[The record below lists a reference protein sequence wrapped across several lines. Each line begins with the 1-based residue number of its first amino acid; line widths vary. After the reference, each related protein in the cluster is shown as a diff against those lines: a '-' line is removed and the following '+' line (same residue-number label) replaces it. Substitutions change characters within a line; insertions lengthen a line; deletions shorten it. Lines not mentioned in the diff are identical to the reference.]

1 MKSSSFLCGLLLG
14 AVTAVWA
21 SRRKNG
27 IMSMMGG
34 AGSLLNMSGEGQTG
48 AKSGSHSSHKSSSS
62 DSGNNGAAA
71 TAQVS
76 PSPVS
81 SSHANH
87 SKEYDLKQITD
98 FIKGNP
104 SVRREV
110 EAILKETNAV
120 IPGLS

>member
-1 MKSSSFLCGLLLG
+1 MKSSSFLCGLFLG
-14 AVTAVWA
+14 AVAAMWA

-34 AGSLLNMSGEGQTG
+34 AGSLLKTSGEGQKNATD
-48 AKSGSHSSHKSSSS
+48 SSSHASSN
-62 DSGNNGAAA
+62 SGNNGAAA
-71 TAQVS
+71 SAQVS

-87 SKEYDLKQITD
+87 SKEYNLNQITD

-110 EAILKETNAV
+110 EAILKETNTV
-120 IPGLS
+120 IPGIS